1 MARVIVD
8 MISIVLYNSWENVY
22 LFGVI
27 CTRLRDQGTGRSL
40 ARHIMAQWSR
50 IRYYPASTPI

>member
-27 CTRLRDQGTGRSL
+27 CTRLRDQGTGSL

-50 IRYYPASTPI
+50 IRYYPASTLI